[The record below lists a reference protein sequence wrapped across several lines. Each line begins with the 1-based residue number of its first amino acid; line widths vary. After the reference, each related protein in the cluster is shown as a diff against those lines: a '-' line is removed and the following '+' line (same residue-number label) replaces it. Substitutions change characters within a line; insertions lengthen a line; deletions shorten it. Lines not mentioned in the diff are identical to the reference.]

1 MDFKQVGTLGT
12 PIIVAAKN
20 QLPELNGSYKG
31 IFFKTTYDPSSEED
45 YPKGTK
51 HIPVISNPKGGSDA
65 AFFVKRVA
73 SYPVSAMERGRMGR
87 GV

>member
-12 PIIVAAKN
+12 PIIIAAKN

-45 YPKGTK
+45 YPKGT
-51 HIPVISNPKGGSDA
+51 ILTVVENSDGT
-65 AFFVKRVA
+65 F
-73 SYPVSAMERGRMGR
+73 S
-87 GV
+87 